1 MPWLP
6 DRETVLQRPS
16 QRDNGAKRRRR
27 ASGSTQTI
35 GKVLGSSMGARGVA
49 WAGAAR
55 VPLGEKS
62 LHQEGTYSLLRHKTL
77 HSNWGLVV
85 NKGTIHLGQYNL
97 STGVGG
103 EVERNEEMVI
113 SYLKVSHTNFRST
126 GLNSFIFSPKVYRK
140 IVLLKLLNNG

>member
-35 GKVLGSSMGARGVA
+35 GKVLGSSMGARGAA

-103 EVERNEEMVI
+103 EVEI

>member
-16 QRDNGAKRRRR
+16 QRDNREKRRRR
-27 ASGSTQTI
+27 ASGSTQTV
-35 GKVLGSSMGARGVA
+35 GKALESKTGARGAA
-49 WAGAAR
+49 WAGATR
-55 VPLGEKS
+55 VPLGERS

-97 STGVGG
+97 SAGVGG
-103 EVERNEEMVI
+103 EGERGGEMVI
-113 SYLKVSHTNFRST
+113 SYLKLSHTNFRST
-126 GLNSFIFSPKVYRK
+126 GFNSFIFSPEVYRK
-140 IVLLKLLNNG
+140 IALLKLSNNG

>member
-1 MPWLP
+1 
-6 DRETVLQRPS
+6 
-16 QRDNGAKRRRR
+16 
-27 ASGSTQTI
+27 
-35 GKVLGSSMGARGVA
+35 MGARGAA

-113 SYLKVSHTNFRST
+113 SYLKVSHTNFRSA